1 MAVFTVDSSQISA
14 SATRVS
20 VLSNEIRSQV
30 QTMLADLQALEG
42 SWTGVAQAS
51 FQACIASWQ
60 ATQAQVEASLD
71 TIGSHM
77 QIAAQS
83 YEDAEAAS
91 AGLFAGV

>member
-14 SATRVS
+14 SAMRVS

-30 QTMLADLQALEG
+30 QTMIADLQALEG
-42 SWTGVAQAS
+42 SWTGAAQAN
-51 FQACIASWQ
+51 FQTCVASWQ

-91 AGLFAGV
+91 AGLFVGA